1 MIFLTVGNWHK
12 GFDRLVKAVDELR
25 EREVHEPDEVPEDV
39 VAQTGPGQYKPTR
52 LQSMEFC
59 SPTEFEEIMGRAR
72 LVITH
77 AGVGTVA
84 QAITRG
90 KPVVV
95 VPRQAELGEVGDNHQ
110 WTTAKLLEEE
120 GKILVAYDVSELPQR
135 LEQAEHFVPAQEEG
149 GQRIVSLVE
158 SFVAGVADAKSRR

>member
-1 MIFLTVGNWHK
+1 LIFLTVGNWHR

-25 EREVHEPDEVPEDV
+25 DGEVITENV
-39 VAQTGPGQYKPTR
+39 VAQIGAGQYKPTR
-52 LQSMEFC
+52 LQTLEFC
-59 SPTEFEEIMGRAR
+59 SPTEFGEIMGQAR

-84 QAITRG
+84 QAVMRG

-95 VPRQAELGEVGDNHQ
+95 VPRKAELGEIGDSHQ

-120 GKILVAYDVSELPQR
+120 GKILVAYDVSELPER
-135 LEQAEHFVPAQEEG
+135 LEQAEHFVPVQEEG

-158 SFVAGVADAKSRR
+158 SFVAGVANAKLRR